1 MGMNIP
7 NSDQNSAPNSAPNSA
22 VEAADARK
30 RIIRGRNRVLG
41 VLLLGLAVLIFAI
54 SIAKMG

>member
-1 MGMNIP
+1 MNTRDP
-7 NSDQNSAPNSAPNSA
+7 NSP
-22 VEAADARK
+22 EARK
-30 RIIRGRNRVLG
+30 RIIRSRNRVLG